1 MVEED
6 INKAVSD
13 VTHSIIH
20 AANICIPKS
29 SGLLKRHS
37 KPWLNKECKVAK
49 NSNRKHGESSVGIQ
63 TPEIT
68 LHLKRREQKLGK
80 YGINVSGS
88 HGLGMCQASP
98 LIQAA
103 KNSGKKIKK
112 SNGHPHRLQR
122 FFFEK

>member
-1 MVEED
+1 MYG
-6 INKAVSD
+6 
-13 VTHSIIH
+13 
-20 AANICIPKS
+20 KS
-29 SGLLKRHS
+29 SV
-37 KPWLNKECKVAK
+37 C
-49 NSNRKHGESSVGIQ
+49 IQ

-68 LHLKRREQKLGK
+68 LYIKRREQKPGK
-80 YGINVSGS
+80 SGVNVSEN